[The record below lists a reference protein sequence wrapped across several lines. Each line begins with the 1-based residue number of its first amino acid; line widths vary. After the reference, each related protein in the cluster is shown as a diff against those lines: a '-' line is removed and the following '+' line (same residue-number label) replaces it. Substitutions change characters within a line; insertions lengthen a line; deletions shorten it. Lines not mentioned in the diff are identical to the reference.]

1 MSQNDGNGGFLPVH
15 HLEMSG
21 KALKQQVVPDFS
33 ILGVSAKEKLA
44 LSKHRWETKRI
55 TD

>member
-1 MSQNDGNGGFLPVH
+1 MIENGGFLPVH

-33 ILGVSAKEKLA
+33 ILGVIFHLDVGLLGVSAKEKLA
-44 LSKHRWETKRI
+44 LS
-55 TD
+55 